1 MIGSFLPVAAGR
13 ILSALVPLAIR
24 VVLQVSSTAAA
35 SASAP
40 SAGNAVGVDY
50 RTSRSVGRGSHGWR
64 CSIPRSMTTGMDNM
78 TSDAQPAMADTALA
92 PSPGIASQAPAP
104 ASTTKYAVLGAVSF
118 VHVLND
124 MMQSVIIAIY
134 PLLKGEFA
142 LSFFQIGAI
151 TLTFQL
157 TASLLQ
163 PVVGAVT
170 DKKQLP
176 YSLPIGMCFT
186 LVGLLMLAVAPT
198 YPILLL
204 SVALIGCGSSVF
216 HPESSRVARMASGG
230 RYGLA
235 QSLFQIGGN
244 VGQAL
249 GPLLAAG
256 IVLKFGRGHAG
267 WFGLAALLAIVI
279 LLQVSRW
286 YSHHINE
293 RVRKRLPTDEPTFPP
308 AVVRRTLGVLMVLMF
323 SKFVYLA
330 SISSYYE
337 FYLIHHFG
345 LSMTTATQLLSVFLV
360 AVAAGTLIG
369 GPIGD
374 RIGRRQVI
382 WFSILGIA
390 PFTLLL
396 PHVGLAW
403 TVALSVVIGVVLASA
418 FPAIIVYAQD
428 MIPHRIGMVSG
439 MFYGL
444 SFGLGGIGA
453 AVLGVVADHF
463 GIEFV
468 YELCAFLPLLG
479 LLAVFLPDVRPSA
492 PVYVRAPTRP

>member
-1 MIGSFLPVAAGR
+1 MDVKSEGGGP
-13 ILSALVPLAIR
+13 
-24 VVLQVSSTAAA
+24 
-35 SASAP
+35 P
-40 SAGNAVGVDY
+40 SLGTPTLAVG
-50 RTSRSVGRGSHGWR
+50 RTRYGV
-64 CSIPRSMTTGMDNM
+64 I
-78 TSDAQPAMADTALA
+78 
-92 PSPGIASQAPAP
+92 
-104 ASTTKYAVLGAVSF
+104 GAVSF

-124 MMQSVIIAIY
+124 MMQSVILAIY
-134 PLLKGEFA
+134 PLLKGEFD
-142 LSFFQIGAI
+142 LSFMQIGLI

-163 PVVGAVT
+163 PVVGTIT
-170 DKKQLP
+170 DKHPLP

-186 LVGLLMLAVAPT
+186 LAGLLLMSVAPD
-198 YPILLL
+198 YPVLLL

-230 RYGLA
+230 RYGFA
-235 QSLFQIGGN
+235 QSVFQIGGN

-256 IVLKFGRGHAG
+256 IVLRFGRSHVG
-267 WFGLAALLAIVI
+267 WFGLAALLGIVV

-286 YSHHINE
+286 YHRHVNE
-293 RVRKRLPTDEPTFPP
+293 RVRKHSPADLPPFPAP
-308 AVVRRTLGVLMVLMF
+308 VVRRTLGVLMVLMF
-323 SKFVYLA
+323 SKFFYLA

-337 FYLIHHFG
+337 FYLIHRFG
-345 LSMTTATQLLSVFLV
+345 LSMAHATRLLAVFLM

-374 RIGRRQVI
+374 RIGRKQVI

-403 TVALSVVIGVVLASA
+403 TVGLSVLIGVVLASA

-428 MIPHRIGMVSG
+428 MLPHRIGMVSG

-463 GIEFV
+463 GIVFV
-468 YELCAFLPLLG
+468 YQVCAFLPLLG
-479 LLAVFLPDVRPSA
+479 LLAAFLPDVHPPEHGA
-492 PVYVRAPTRP
+492 

>member
-1 MIGSFLPVAAGR
+1 MNDIPSNAQPLVADAATGAASPM
-13 ILSALVPLAIR
+13 LATMPLAK
-24 VVLQVSSTAAA
+24 VSS
-35 SASAP
+35 
-40 SAGNAVGVDY
+40 
-50 RTSRSVGRGSHGWR
+50 
-64 CSIPRSMTTGMDNM
+64 PRYS
-78 TSDAQPAMADTALA
+78 
-92 PSPGIASQAPAP
+92 
-104 ASTTKYAVLGAVSF
+104 VLGAVSF

-124 MMQSVIIAIY
+124 MMQSVILAIY
-134 PLLKGEFA
+134 PLLKGEFN
-142 LSFFQIGAI
+142 LSFFQVGAI

-163 PVVGAVT
+163 PVVGMVT
-170 DKKQLP
+170 DKKPLP

-186 LVGLLMLAVAPT
+186 LAGLLLLSVAPS

-204 SVALIGCGSSVF
+204 AVALIGCGSSVF

-230 RYGLA
+230 RYGMA
-235 QSLFQIGGN
+235 QSVFQIGGN
-244 VGQAL
+244 FGQAL

-256 IVLKFGRGHAG
+256 IVLKYGRGHVG
-267 WFGLAALLAIVI
+267 WFGLAAVLGIVV

-286 YSHHINE
+286 YRHHINE
-293 RVRKRLPTDEPTFPP
+293 RARKHTPADHPPFPAP
-308 AVVRRTLGVLMVLMF
+308 VMHRTIGVLMLLMF
-323 SKFVYLA
+323 SKFFYLA

-337 FYLIHHFG
+337 FYLMHRFG
-345 LSMTTATQLLSVFLV
+345 LSVASATQLLAVFLM

-374 RIGRRQVI
+374 RIGRKQVI

-403 TVALSVVIGVVLASA
+403 TVGLSVVIGVVLASA

-428 MIPHRIGMVSG
+428 MMPHRIGMISG

-444 SFGLGGIGA
+444 SFGLGGLGA

-463 GIEFV
+463 GIVFV
-468 YELCAFLPLLG
+468 YQVCAFLPLLG
-479 LLAVFLPDVRPSA
+479 LLAVFLPDVHPSVHA
-492 PVYVRAPTRP
+492 PPPVPRST